1 MTPKARQTLLPPRS
15 APLSPCRLSAVRPTR
30 QLIAAST
37 SAPLALPVR
46 LAAAFRPRLAFTGRR
61 PARISGGCRW
71 VLLRHR
77 QGARINWRFG
87 SPLPGER
94 LVATRNVIGSTRLD
108 ADAKA
113 FRATRWRV
121 RLRLRLG
128 LLLLLLLRLLL
139 RLRLRLLGLRLW
151 LRLRLWRGRHDH
163 SGPFRSSLQ
172 GRRPR

>member
-1 MTPKARQTLLPPRS
+1 M
-15 APLSPCRLSAVRPTR
+15 
-30 QLIAAST
+30 
-37 SAPLALPVR
+37 
-46 LAAAFRPRLAFTGRR
+46 
-61 PARISGGCRW
+61 
-71 VLLRHR
+71 
-77 QGARINWRFG
+77 
-87 SPLPGER
+87 PGER

-128 LLLLLLLRLLL
+128 LLLLLLRLL
-139 RLRLRLLGLRLW
+139 LRLLGLRLW